1 MNQEVLILT
10 GMSGAGRSTVA
21 HALEDLGWYV
31 VDNLPP
37 TLLSDLIKQGVQSE
51 IKSLAVVVDVRGG
64 KFFDELASSLSELKK
79 SGANFRVAFL
89 DASDQALV
97 QRFESTRRPHPLQGK
112 GRIVDGIAAEREKLQ
127 ELLAQADVVIDTS
140 NLNVHQLEKRT
151 TEIFAQGLTQSVRVN
166 VLSFG
171 YKYGIPVDADLVLD
185 CRFIPNPHWI
195 PELRPLT
202 GLDDKVKDNVLSN
215 SGVSQFVQSYVSVIN
230 QMLPGY
236 LREGKKYLTVA
247 IGCTGGRHRSVS
259 VAQGTIRPAAH
270 SSASSSMCHSQAA
283 NSPQGTLPPPPAPL
297 PHASATPSPV
307 QPQAAIDT
315 MAQRSSSAA
324 SLPHAT
330 QAV

>member
-1 MNQEVLILT
+1 MSQEVLILT

-37 TLLSDLIKQGVQSE
+37 TLLSDLIKQGVKSE

-64 KFFDELASSLSELKK
+64 KFFDELASSLAELKK

-127 ELLAQADVVIDTS
+127 DLLAQADVVIDTS

-202 GLDDKVKDNVLSN
+202 GLDDKVKVNVLSN
-215 SGVSQFVQSYVSVIN
+215 AGVAEFVQSYVSVIN

-247 IGCTGGRHRSVS
+247 IGCTGGKHRSVS
-259 VAQGTIRPAAH
+259 VAREIASTLDGERDGFTV
-270 SSASSSMCHSQAA
+270 SA
-283 NSPQGTLPPPPAPL
+283 
-297 PHASATPSPV
+297 HASHRDV
-307 QPQAAIDT
+307 G
-315 MAQRSSSAA
+315 RE
-324 SLPHAT
+324 
-330 QAV
+330 

>member
-51 IKSLAVVVDVRGG
+51 LKSLAVVVDVRGG
-64 KFFDELASSLSELKK
+64 KFFDELASSLLELKK

-127 ELLAQADVVIDTS
+127 DLLSQADVVIDTS

-202 GLDDKVKDNVLSN
+202 GLDDKVKNNVLANAGISD
-215 SGVSQFVQSYVSVIN
+215 FVQSYVSVIN

-236 LREGKKYLTVA
+236 MREGKKYLTVA

-259 VAQGTIRPAAH
+259 VAREIAAQLDGERDGFTV
-270 SSASSSMCHSQAA
+270 SA
-283 NSPQGTLPPPPAPL
+283 
-297 PHASATPSPV
+297 HASHRDV
-307 QPQAAIDT
+307 G
-315 MAQRSSSAA
+315 RE
-324 SLPHAT
+324 
-330 QAV
+330 

>member
-1 MNQEVLILT
+1 MSKEVLILT

-37 TLLSDLIKQGVQSE
+37 TLLSDLINQGVQSE
-51 IKSLAVVVDVRGG
+51 ISALAVVVDVRGG
-64 KFFDELASSLSELKK
+64 KFFDELASSLAHLKK
-79 SGANFRVAFL
+79 SGTNFRVAFL
-89 DASDQALV
+89 DATDQALV
-97 QRFESTRRPHPLQGK
+97 QRFESTRRPHPLQGS

-151 TEIFAQGLTQSVRVN
+151 AEIFAQGLTQSVRVN

-185 CRFIPNPHWI
+185 CRFIPNPHWT
-195 PELRPLT
+195 PELRPLS
-202 GLDDKVKDNVLSN
+202 GLDEKVKSTVLAN
-215 SGVSQFVQSYVSVIN
+215 PGVGDFVNTYVSLIQ

-247 IGCTGGRHRSVS
+247 IGCTGGKHRSVS
-259 VAQGTIRPAAH
+259 IAREIADKLDGEGAGLTI
-270 SSASSSMCHSQAA
+270 SA
-283 NSPQGTLPPPPAPL
+283 
-297 PHASATPSPV
+297 HASHRDV
-307 QPQAAIDT
+307 G
-315 MAQRSSSAA
+315 RE
-324 SLPHAT
+324 
-330 QAV
+330 

>member
-1 MNQEVLILT
+1 MSQEVLILT

-37 TLLSDLIKQGVQSE
+37 TLLADLIKQGIESE

-64 KFFDELASSLSELKK
+64 KFFDELASSLTELKK

-127 ELLAQADVVIDTS
+127 DLLAQSDVVIDTS

-151 TEIFAQGLTQSVRVN
+151 AEIFAQGLAQSVRIN

-202 GLDDKVKDNVLSN
+202 GLDDSVKSNVLSN
-215 SGVSQFVQSYVSVIN
+215 PGVPEFVDSYVSVIN

-236 LREGKKYLTVA
+236 LREGKKYVTVA

-259 VAQGTIRPAAH
+259 VAREIAMKLDGQRNGFAV
-270 SSASSSMCHSQAA
+270 SA
-283 NSPQGTLPPPPAPL
+283 
-297 PHASATPSPV
+297 HASHRDV
-307 QPQAAIDT
+307 G
-315 MAQRSSSAA
+315 RE
-324 SLPHAT
+324 
-330 QAV
+330 

>member
-1 MNQEVLILT
+1 MNQEILILT

-51 IKSLAVVVDVRGG
+51 LKSLAVVVDVRGG
-64 KFFDELASSLSELKK
+64 KFFDELASSLLELKK

-127 ELLAQADVVIDTS
+127 DLLSQADVVIDTS

-151 TEIFAQGLTQSVRVN
+151 TEIFAQGITQSVRVN

-202 GLDDKVKDNVLSN
+202 GLDDKVKDNVLAN
-215 SGVSQFVQSYVSVIN
+215 TGVSDFVQSYVSVIN

-236 LREGKKYLTVA
+236 MREGKKYLTVA

-259 VAQGTIRPAAH
+259 VAREIAAQLDGERDGFTV
-270 SSASSSMCHSQAA
+270 SA
-283 NSPQGTLPPPPAPL
+283 
-297 PHASATPSPV
+297 HASHRDV
-307 QPQAAIDT
+307 G
-315 MAQRSSSAA
+315 RE
-324 SLPHAT
+324 
-330 QAV
+330 

>member
-51 IKSLAVVVDVRGG
+51 ISSLAVVVDVRGG
-64 KFFDELASSLSELKK
+64 KFFDELASSLAELKK

-127 ELLAQADVVIDTS
+127 DLLSQADVVIDTS

-185 CRFIPNPHWI
+185 CRFIPNPHWL

-202 GLDDKVKDNVLSN
+202 GLDDKVKNNVLAN
-215 SGVSQFVQSYVSVIN
+215 SGVAQFVQSYVSVIN

-259 VAQGTIRPAAH
+259 VAREIASLLDGERDGFTV
-270 SSASSSMCHSQAA
+270 SA
-283 NSPQGTLPPPPAPL
+283 
-297 PHASATPSPV
+297 HASHRDV
-307 QPQAAIDT
+307 G
-315 MAQRSSSAA
+315 RE
-324 SLPHAT
+324 
-330 QAV
+330 

>member
-51 IKSLAVVVDVRGG
+51 ISSLAVVVDVRGG
-64 KFFDELASSLSELKK
+64 KFFDELASSLAELKK

-127 ELLAQADVVIDTS
+127 DLLSQADVVIDTS

-185 CRFIPNPHWI
+185 CRFIPNPHWL

-202 GLDDKVKDNVLSN
+202 GLDDKVKNNVLAN
-215 SGVSQFVQSYVSVIN
+215 SGVLFRSYVSVIN

-259 VAQGTIRPAAH
+259 VAREIASLLDGERDGFTV
-270 SSASSSMCHSQAA
+270 SA
-283 NSPQGTLPPPPAPL
+283 
-297 PHASATPSPV
+297 HASHRDV
-307 QPQAAIDT
+307 G
-315 MAQRSSSAA
+315 RE
-324 SLPHAT
+324 
-330 QAV
+330 

>member
-51 IKSLAVVVDVRGG
+51 LKSLAVVVDVRGG

-89 DASDQALV
+89 DATDQALV

-127 ELLAQADVVIDTS
+127 DLLSQADVVIDTS

-151 TEIFAQGLTQSVRVN
+151 AEIFAQGLTQSVRVN

-202 GLDDKVKDNVLSN
+202 GLDDKVKDNVLAN
-215 SGVSQFVQSYVSVIN
+215 TGVSDFVHSYVSVIN

-236 LREGKKYLTVA
+236 MREGKKYLTVA

-259 VAQGTIRPAAH
+259 VAREIASQLDGERDEFTV
-270 SSASSSMCHSQAA
+270 SA
-283 NSPQGTLPPPPAPL
+283 
-297 PHASATPSPV
+297 HASHRDV
-307 QPQAAIDT
+307 G
-315 MAQRSSSAA
+315 RE
-324 SLPHAT
+324 
-330 QAV
+330 

>member
-37 TLLSDLIKQGVQSE
+37 TLLADLINQGNKSE

-64 KFFDELASSLSELKK
+64 KFFDELASSLAELKK

-127 ELLAQADVVIDTS
+127 DLLAQSDVVIDTS

-151 TEIFAQGLTQSVRVN
+151 AEIFAQGLAQSVRVN

-202 GLDDKVKDNVLSN
+202 GLDDKVKSNVLSN
-215 SGVSQFVQSYVSVIN
+215 PGVSEFVDSYVSVIN

-236 LREGKKYLTVA
+236 LREGKKYVTVA

-259 VAQGTIRPAAH
+259 VAREIAMKLDGERNGFAV
-270 SSASSSMCHSQAA
+270 SA
-283 NSPQGTLPPPPAPL
+283 
-297 PHASATPSPV
+297 HASHRDV
-307 QPQAAIDT
+307 G
-315 MAQRSSSAA
+315 RE
-324 SLPHAT
+324 
-330 QAV
+330 

>member
-202 GLDDKVKDNVLSN
+202 GLDDRVKDNVLSN
-215 SGVSQFVQSYVSVIN
+215 AGVSQFVQSYVSVVN

-259 VAQGTIRPAAH
+259 VAREIAARLDGERDGF
-270 SSASSSMCHSQAA
+270 SVSA
-283 NSPQGTLPPPPAPL
+283 
-297 PHASATPSPV
+297 HASHRDV
-307 QPQAAIDT
+307 G
-315 MAQRSSSAA
+315 RE
-324 SLPHAT
+324 
-330 QAV
+330 